1 MNRAIK
7 SSKWGSPENIKTVYS
22 KLKNVILFIV
32 RGPENTRKLMLSSIS
47 ILVALSKCALWLSTT
62 SVPNYSYFWTNFI
75 RFKKKLSFCHTFW
88 FSNPYIFATQRRR
101 PFIIQT
107 MNSVKSNNLDLK
119 YQRITPSDWKD
130 ITFLLFFQWII
141 LGLLDWLVD
150 WFESVPKEF
159 DLDRCL
165 STHARTT

>member
-1 MNRAIK
+1 MNPAFK
-7 SSKWGSPENIKTVYS
+7 SSKWGPPENIKTVYS

-62 SVPNYSYFWTNFI
+62 SVPNYLYFWTIWN
-75 RFKKKLSFCHTFW
+75 RFKKKLSFCHKLW

-101 PFIIQT
+101 PFIFQT
-107 MNSVKSNNLDLK
+107 MKSNNLDLK

-130 ITFLLFFQWII
+130 ITFFLVNNIGFIRLI
-141 LGLLDWLVD
+141 DWLV
-150 WFESVPKEF
+150 WKCS
-159 DLDRCL
+159 
-165 STHARTT
+165 